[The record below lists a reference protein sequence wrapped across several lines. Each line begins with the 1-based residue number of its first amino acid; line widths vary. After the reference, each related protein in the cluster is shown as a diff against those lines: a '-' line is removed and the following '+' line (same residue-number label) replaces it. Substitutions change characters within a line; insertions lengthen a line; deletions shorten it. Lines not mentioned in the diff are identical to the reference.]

1 MNDLEQ
7 LETWATPL
15 IAALAPSARSK
26 LLQALAV
33 DLRRSQQRRIAQ
45 QRNPDGSVYAPRK
58 PQRED
63 RAGRIR
69 RGAMFRRIRM
79 ARHLRA
85 TSNADGLRV
94 GYAGRVARI
103 ARVHQE
109 GGIDIAK
116 RGGASI
122 RYARRQLLGFN
133 EKDRELV
140 QSWLLNHL
148 SQTAPLPR

>member
-7 LETWATPL
+7 LETWAAPL
-15 IAALAPSARSK
+15 IAALAPTARRR

-45 QRNPDGSVYAPRK
+45 QRNPDGSAYAPRK
-58 PQRED
+58 PQRDD
-63 RAGRIR
+63 RTGRIR

-79 ARHLRA
+79 TRHLRA
-85 TSNADGLRV
+85 TSNADGVRV

-109 GGIDIAK
+109 GSLDRAK
-116 RGGASI
+116 HSGALL
-122 RYARRQLLGFN
+122 RYARRQLLGFSPA
-133 EKDRELV
+133 DRERL
-140 QSWLLNHL
+140 QSALLAHL
-148 SQTAPLPR
+148 TPTLRPS

>member
-7 LETWATPL
+7 LETWAAPL
-15 IAALAPSARSK
+15 IAALTPAARRV
-26 LLQALAV
+26 LLQAMAV
-33 DLRRSQQRRIAQ
+33 DLRRAQQRRIAQ
-45 QRNPDGSVYAPRK
+45 QRNPDGSSYAPRK

-85 TSNADGLRV
+85 TSDAEGLRV

-103 ARVHQE
+103 ARVHQD
-109 GGIDIAK
+109 GGQDRAK
-116 RGGASI
+116 RGGALV
-122 RYARRQLLGFN
+122 RYARRQLLGFSDA
-133 EKDRELV
+133 DRERVRELLV
-140 QSWLLNHL
+140 AHL
-148 SQTAPLPR
+148 AGGPI